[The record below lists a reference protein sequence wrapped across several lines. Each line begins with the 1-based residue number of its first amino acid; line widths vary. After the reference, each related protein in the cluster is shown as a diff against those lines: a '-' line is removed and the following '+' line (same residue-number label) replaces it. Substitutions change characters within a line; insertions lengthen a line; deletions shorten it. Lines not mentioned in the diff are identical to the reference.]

1 MSPQNLLRKQGVF
14 LGALTEC
21 PEENPLSS
29 AVTTLLRS
37 KGS

>member
-21 PEENPLSS
+21 PEENPLFICSDYV
-29 AVTTLLRS
+29 AQIKR
-37 KGS
+37 